1 MNKPK
6 FLSISPSETSAKL
19 KMLQLAP
26 GGRWEKKKNR
36 ENFTIMQEKDCRTYV
51 IGKVMTNTVNTDAA
65 ILIIHWEMNHRLDSH
80 LSSINQALPSDWRSH
95 DRERR
100 RGRGLEEQRRK
111 LRWDHLHYSSVTF
124 PLQETTCA
132 FTEHLSNQLDTSG
145 GQSHLFYLLVCF
157 YSGRWDVFQQ
167 STSIPLGV
175 NLALFSGQTLNIGL
189 LIAWT
194 CLAQGSW
201 YLLSCLQFSTRRQ
214 LTFSPHSQPDWALNP
229 RSWSRGLLSA
239 MNPWGIICSQSHA
252 RTLCCWQHRRL
263 GWGRSQR
270 AQVSS
275 NHGCCGRKG
284 IYCMIQDWNWHCV
297 STVSKTV
304 SEHHLTAV

>member
-1 MNKPK
+1 MNTPK

-132 FTEHLSNQLDTSG
+132 FTEHLSNQLDTS
-145 GQSHLFYLLVCF
+145 SSSRLFLL
-157 YSGRWDVFQQ
+157 
-167 STSIPLGV
+167 
-175 NLALFSGQTLNIGL
+175 QTLGCI
-189 LIAWT
+189 
-194 CLAQGSW
+194 
-201 YLLSCLQFSTRRQ
+201 STI
-214 LTFSPHSQPDWALNP
+214 H
-229 RSWSRGLLSA
+229 
-239 MNPWGIICSQSHA
+239 
-252 RTLCCWQHRRL
+252 
-263 GWGRSQR
+263 
-270 AQVSS
+270 
-275 NHGCCGRKG
+275 
-284 IYCMIQDWNWHCV
+284 
-297 STVSKTV
+297 
-304 SEHHLTAV
+304 